1 MGLDLEVK
9 VIAAYVFGLV
19 MLYVI
24 GYALYKLFHKPLR
37 WIGILLFNGCVGGVL
52 LLIINFIGGS
62 FDFHMALNP
71 ITALTVG
78 FLGIPGVI
86 LIVLLQNIL

>member
-9 VIAAYVFGLV
+9 VIVAYVFGLV

-37 WIGILLFNGCVGGVL
+37 WIGVLLFNGCVGGVL